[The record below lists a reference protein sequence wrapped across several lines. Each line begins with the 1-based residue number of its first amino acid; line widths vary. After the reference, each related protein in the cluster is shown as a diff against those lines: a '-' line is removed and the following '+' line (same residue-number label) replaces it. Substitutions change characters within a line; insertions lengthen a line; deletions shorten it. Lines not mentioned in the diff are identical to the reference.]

1 MRGRSSSDSGRRWS
15 TLQQRRGL
23 LFLVAARP
31 QAIYS
36 LVLNINSVS
45 VGCAPCVTLC
55 SLEDT
60 EISERG
66 AEPQGGWNV
75 EPGSSHCLKKGRDEC
90 GERRSDPC
98 GVPGVVVVSRLSMP
112 PSGALL
118 SKASSRWEAESGA
131 VNKAPRGW
139 VPSHVHLQL
148 HQGRFLSG
156 HAPSQ
161 LRNISE

>member
-1 MRGRSSSDSGRRWS
+1 MAGAALTPGVGGARFSSAVGSCFSLLHGLKPFTRW
-15 TLQQRRGL
+15 
-23 LFLVAARP
+23 F
-31 QAIYS
+31 
-36 LVLNINSVS
+36 LNINSVS

-55 SLEDT
+55 SLEVT

-90 GERRSDPC
+90 GGRHSDPC